1 MRVSQ
6 VYSHYHYNV
15 HSRDK
20 ELQVLIFRRLS
31 QEFKQF
37 EKTGRNNKKLIIFAS
52 YLSDLGSVSLLFRA
66 SESSPERRF
75 SDTHFFLV

>member
-37 EKTGRNNKKLIIFAS
+37 EKTGRNNKKLFLPHISVIWGVFLYFSELQSPHLRDLVIHIF
-52 YLSDLGSVSLLFRA
+52 F
-66 SESSPERRF
+66 
-75 SDTHFFLV
+75 